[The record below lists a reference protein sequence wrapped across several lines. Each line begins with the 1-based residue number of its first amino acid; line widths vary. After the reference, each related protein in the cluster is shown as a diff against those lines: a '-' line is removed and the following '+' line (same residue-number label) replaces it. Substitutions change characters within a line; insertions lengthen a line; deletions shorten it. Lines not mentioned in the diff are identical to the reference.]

1 MPAGESDESLLDA
14 WRGGDVEAGQVLFSR
29 HFESVH
35 RFFANKVW
43 DGEIDDLIQETFL
56 GCVRGRDRVETSF
69 RAYLFGAARM
79 QLLKHIERSRR
90 GRREDEYHSARVA
103 GLDASPSQLALAE
116 EEQQL
121 LLRALRRLPI
131 EHQILVELY
140 YWEDMRSIEIS
151 EVLDIPHGTVRSRLR
166 RARSL
171 LATLVEEVA
180 SSPELARSTLGNF
193 EGWVRSL
200 QRQSPVGPPDS
211 PDSPSS

>member
-1 MPAGESDESLLDA
+1 MPPGESDEHLLEA
-14 WRGGDVEAGQVLFSR
+14 WRGGDAAAGEVLFSR

-43 DGEIDDLIQETFL
+43 GAEIDDLIQETFL
-56 GCVRGRDRVETSF
+56 GCVRGRDRVVTSF
-69 RAYLFGAARM
+69 RAYLFGAARL

-90 GRREDEYHSARVA
+90 GQREDEYHSARVA
-103 GLDASPSQLALAE
+103 ALDASPSQLAVAE

-140 YWEDMRSIEIS
+140 YWEGLGSLEIS
-151 EVLDIPHGTVRSRLR
+151 EVLEIPHGTVRSRLR
-166 RARSL
+166 RARAL

-180 SSPELARSTLGNF
+180 SSPQLARSTLGNF

-200 QRQSPVGPPDS
+200 REKSPAGRRS
-211 PDSPSS
+211 